1 MLAKHLPRIGELG
14 PLCDRR
20 KMTAFHRKVRHVS
33 YVGGHL
39 SYVAGNGRIGDNTPP
54 LSHKKRDMPT
64 RRELA
69 NAIRALSMDAVQKAN
84 SGHPGA
90 PMGMADIAEV
100 LWRDVLKFNPGNP
113 TWMDRDRFVL
123 SNGHASMLLYSLL
136 HLTGY
141 PLPMEEIKNFR
152 QFGSKTAG
160 HPERETHLGIETTT
174 GPLGQGVANAVGM
187 ALAERTLGETFNR
200 PGHTIVDHHT
210 YAFLGDGCMME
221 GISHEIASFAGMQR
235 LGKLILVYDD
245 NGISIDGKVAGWF
258 RDDTAKRFEA
268 YGWHVLPR
276 VDGQNSDAVA
286 AALAA
291 ARAETGRPSLIC
303 AKTVIGWGAP
313 NKQGSASMHGE
324 AMGNEEIAA
333 TRAHLGW
340 SSPPFEIPADI
351 RAAWDM
357 REKGARVEGEWRT
370 RFAAYKNEFPAL
382 AAELERRMAGDLP
395 DGFGELINAY
405 IGRAQSEGKALASR
419 QSSQATLNAIGPA
432 MPELLGGSAD
442 LTPSNGTLRK
452 DSVALTPASPGGNYL
467 HFGVREFGMS
477 ALLNGVTA
485 HGGFIPYGG
494 TFLTFSDYARNA
506 VRMAALM
513 RLRVIFVY
521 THDSIGLGEDGPT
534 HQPIEHVSSLRLMP
548 HMDLWRPCDAVETA
562 AAWAVAIE
570 NRDGPTCLI
579 FTRQALTHEARDAAQ
594 LAAIKRGGYVLID
607 TDGPPEAIVIATG
620 SEVGIAAAAVRSV
633 AAKGK
638 KVRLVSMPSTTTF
651 DRQDDAYRQSVLP
664 PNVTR
669 RVAVEAGSTGLWWH
683 YVGLQ
688 GEIVGID
695 HYGASAPA
703 KDLFKAYG
711 FTPERVVE
719 ALEKVLV
726 K

>member
-1 MLAKHLPRIGELG
+1 
-14 PLCDRR
+14 
-20 KMTAFHRKVRHVS
+20 
-33 YVGGHL
+33 
-39 SYVAGNGRIGDNTPP
+39 
-54 LSHKKRDMPT
+54 MPT
-64 RRELA
+64 RRQLA

-100 LWRDVLKFNPGNP
+100 LWRDVLKFNPGDP
-113 TWMDRDRFVL
+113 TWFDRDRFVL
-123 SNGHASMLLYSLL
+123 SNGHASMLLYAVL

-141 PLPMEEIKNFR
+141 PLSMEEIKNFR

-187 ALAERTLGETFNR
+187 ALAERALAATFNR

-210 YAFLGDGCMME
+210 YVFLGDGCMME
-221 GISHEIASFAGMQR
+221 GVSHEAASFAGMQK
-235 LGKLILVYDD
+235 LGKLILIYDD
-245 NGISIDGKVAGWF
+245 NGISIDGKVVGWF
-258 RDDTAKRFEA
+258 RDDTALRFEA
-268 YGWHVLPR
+268 YGWQVLR
-276 VDGQNSDAVA
+276 NVDGQNSDAVA

-291 ARAETGRPSLIC
+291 ARAETHRPSLIC

-340 SSPPFEIPADI
+340 TSPPFEIPADVA
-351 RAAWDM
+351 AAWDM
-357 REKGARVEGEWRT
+357 REKGARVEQEWRA
-370 RFAAYKNEFPAL
+370 RFTSYKSEFPAL

-395 DGFGELINAY
+395 GGFGDLISAY
-405 IGRAQSEGKALASR
+405 VGRTQSEGKALASR
-419 QSSQATLNAIGPA
+419 QSSQATLNAIGPS

-452 DSVALTPASPGGNYL
+452 DSVVLTPEAPGGNYM
-467 HFGVREFGMS
+467 HYGVREFGMS
-477 ALLNGVTA
+477 AIMNGLAA

-534 HQPIEHVSSLRLMP
+534 HQPIEHVASLRIIP
-548 HMDLWRPCDAVETA
+548 QMDLWRPCDAAETA
-562 AAWAVAIE
+562 TAWGVALE

-579 FTRQALTHEARDAAQ
+579 FTRQSLTHEARAASQ
-594 LAAIKRGGYVLID
+594 VAAIKRGGYVLID
-607 TDGPPEAIVIATG
+607 SNGPPEAIVIATG
-620 SEVGIAAAAVRSV
+620 SEVGIAAEAVRNM
-633 AAKGK
+633 AAKGR

-651 DRQDDAYRQSVLP
+651 ERQDDAYKQSVLP
-664 PNVTR
+664 PSIVR
-669 RVAVEAGSTGLWWH
+669 RVAVEAGSTEPWWQ

-695 HYGASAPA
+695 HFGASAPA
-703 KDLFKAYG
+703 KALFKAYG
-711 FTPERVVE
+711 FTPDRVVE
-719 ALEKVLV
+719 AIEKVLA